1 MERLSLSDSLTGLAN
16 RRAFDQALQREHARR
31 QRTGTPLSVL
41 LIDVDHFK
49 SVNDRYGHA
58 TGDDYLRTV
67 AQVLRKKAARST
79 DLAARQGGEEFACL
93 LPDTAAADAQ
103 ALAERIR
110 EAMGRL
116 ALPNRPP
123 GALAADGQLTVSI
136 GVSTLE
142 SGRATA
148 EELLEQADVQLYA
161 AKRAGRD
168 RVHSAVLR

>member
-1 MERLSLSDSLTGLAN
+1 
-16 RRAFDQALQREHARR
+16 
-31 QRTGTPLSVL
+31 
-41 LIDVDHFK
+41 
-49 SVNDRYGHA
+49 
-58 TGDDYLRTV
+58 
-67 AQVLRKKAARST
+67 
-79 DLAARQGGEEFACL
+79 
-93 LPDTAAADAQ
+93 
-103 ALAERIR
+103 
-110 EAMGRL
+110 MGRL

-136 GVSTLE
+136 GVATLE